1 MLASRCGSP
10 APKGSN
16 AGNGCVMR
24 CAPYS
29 LAFRDEWSDLVRV
42 SAMSSAITHADPRCT
57 YGCVVLNLTL
67 AGLLAQRPTPLR
79 DALDHIEAD
88 APEELLT
95 ALRSVPDGVNP
106 DTLSASG
113 YVVDTLQTS
122 LYHGLTADTAEE
134 AIVSAVNMEED
145 TDTVGAV
152 TGSYRGSSLRSRC
165 TPRSMDRRVG
175 VC

>member
-1 MLASRCGSP
+1 
-10 APKGSN
+10 
-16 AGNGCVMR
+16 
-24 CAPYS
+24 
-29 LAFRDEWSDLVRV
+29 
-42 SAMSSAITHADPRCT
+42 
-57 YGCVVLNLTL
+57 L

-152 TGSYRGSSLRSRC
+152 TGAIAGARFGADALL
-165 TPRSMDRRVG
+165 DRWIGELECADEIEHLESVLITAEFT
-175 VC
+175 VDEDSVS

>member
-1 MLASRCGSP
+1 
-10 APKGSN
+10 
-16 AGNGCVMR
+16 MR

-152 TGSYRGSSLRSRC
+152 TELSRELASEQMHSSIDGSASWSVLMKSNTSSRY
-165 TPRSMDRRVG
+165 
-175 VC
+175 